1 MIPLWKLE
9 PENVNAII
17 YEKWQ
22 NLSQCLGGSDPRY
35 RFIVSIIGRH
45 IVVLELLLLVQT
57 IQALCS
63 KRCTYPNPCFRGL
76 AGSFPW
82 DGLKAAYSGVLQEM
96 LSRIN
101 KLFVSHLFV
110 STVDLSQLTNVAQR
124 WTDGRTDK
132 CRMDIGFI

>member
-57 IQALCS
+57 I
-63 KRCTYPNPCFRGL
+63 
-76 AGSFPW
+76 
-82 DGLKAAYSGVLQEM
+82 
-96 LSRIN
+96 
-101 KLFVSHLFV
+101 
-110 STVDLSQLTNVAQR
+110 
-124 WTDGRTDK
+124 
-132 CRMDIGFI
+132 